1 MKLKN
6 KLKQTRFEKSQISQE
21 TLAEAVGVSRQ
32 TIISIENGR
41 FNPSVLLAL
50 RIANYFNKKV
60 EEIFFI
66 EEN

>member
-32 TIISIENGR
+32 TIISIENRR